1 MFKPHIRSIIRLQA
15 LWRGHSARMQ
25 VELVRATKRA
35 DSRYFTAIELKET
48 ISNQPYNP
56 NAKREQRP
64 TYTYSTR
71 AQYTGEWIGG
81 FRDGYGKQVW
91 SDGACYEGNWKDN
104 RAHGFGK
111 FTHIDGDV
119 YEGNWVNDKANGHG
133 VYIHVNGARYEG
145 QWMDDL

>member
-1 MFKPHIRSIIRLQA
+1 MKVA
-15 LWRGHSARMQ
+15 LIQ
-25 VELVRATKRA
+25 QTKRA

-48 ISNQPYNP
+48 ISNVPYNP

-64 TYTYSTR
+64 TYTYSTG
-71 AQYTGEWIGG
+71 AQYTGQWIGG
-81 FRDGYGKQVW
+81 FRDGFGIQVW

-119 YEGNWVNDKANGHG
+119 YEGNWVNDKANGQG
-133 VYIHVNGARYEG
+133 IYIHVNGARYEG
-145 QWMDDL
+145 QWMDDLQHGHGKE